1 MSSSGNPAPS
11 SGQYPGNQRQPPG
24 GRAWRSGSWQDPPRL
39 SGRVLAS
46 GYGQGE
52 RYARFSG
59 LPPRQDHPGASRAAR
74 LRRQP
79 PGGPAA
85 PGSCAGK
92 PGSCAGKPGSCA
104 GKPGSCAGKR
114 SRSWPGSALTTTPG
128 LNAAGHP
135 ASESVLEGIAR
146 ALHPDEAE
154 RAHLFDLA
162 RAAAVPAALRAPSS
176 PSLDRGTRIR
186 RCGRCWP
193 CQMWCRPGITRQ

>member
-24 GRAWRSGSWQDPPRL
+24 GRAWRSGYWQDPPRL

-104 GKPGSCAGKR
+104 GKPGSCAGQR

-135 ASESVLEGIAR
+135 ARPRACWKASPAPCIRMRPSAR
-146 ALHPDEAE
+146 TCSTLPAPPPSPPPCGHP
-154 RAHLFDLA
+154 RP
-162 RAAAVPAALRAPSS
+162 RPWIGAP
-176 PSLDRGTRIR
+176 G
-186 RCGRCWP
+186 
-193 CQMWCRPGITRQ
+193 